1 VRRWRRAWPWL
12 LPVVAA
18 VGWGVLWAQL
28 DRSVLTRVP
37 VMDEA
42 YYLREGEAI
51 EAGHLLPDQPFV
63 MSPLYPYLLAAT
75 GSGREVALGVPRSGS
90 PPYGIRILQALA
102 WGLVAFLLWRAGRRL
117 LPPRLA
123 WLPAALF
130 VLYRP
135 AAIFVTTTLLEM
147 LLTCAVTVFLYL
159 ITFRE
164 EGRHPLGEAVLA
176 GILVGLAALL
186 RGHALLLLVPGA
198 VALGLRPGGRRRI
211 AGMVVATAL
220 VLAPAVLLNSLLG
233 GRLVG
238 TSCNA
243 GLNLYIGNGPE
254 ADGFYVTF
262 AGANPEADPAG
273 VVFLSERLDRTVSGE
288 VEADRIWT
296 RAAWDAIRRDPGRA
310 LRLWL
315 RKVWLHGV
323 NWEISQVTPLP
334 AWSRDAPL
342 LRLLV
347 VPYGLLAAAGLAGL
361 LLTCC
366 RDRRVGI
373 WALAL
378 VVLVA
383 SQSVFFVVTRYRQ
396 VLVPLLCLLAAA
408 GLGAAL
414 RAGWRRRVLAAVLLA
429 AGLVAF
435 HPWGLA
441 PLQTRWRSLGDC
453 NEGIRWEWLGRTG
466 SLGRAEALYRDALAV
481 DPALWVAYRGLARVL
496 VREERRA
503 EAEQV
508 LSEGVLRAE
517 RSAAVEKDLI
527 FLLLE
532 EGRLTEALP
541 RLDAYVRNHP
551 PDADVLHDYSVALAR
566 TGRLDAALTAARSLT
581 EAFPGDARGYIDQ
594 GVLLVR
600 MGRRD
605 EALAIFRS
613 GLGHCPDNPAL
624 LRNLELL
631 EGTP

>member
-1 VRRWRRAWPWL
+1 MLSWRRAWPWL
-12 LPVVAA
+12 LLVVAA

-42 YYLREGEAI
+42 YYLREGAAI
-51 EAGHLLPDQPFV
+51 AAGHLLPDQPFV
-63 MSPLYPYLLAAT
+63 MSPLYPYLLAAS
-75 GSGREVALGVPRSGS
+75 GSGREVALGVPRSGP
-90 PPYGIRILQALA
+90 PPYGIRILQAVA
-102 WGLVAFLLWRAGRRL
+102 WGLVVFLLWRAGRHL
-117 LPPRLA
+117 LPTRLA

-147 LLTCAVTVFLYL
+147 LLTCTVTLFLYL

-176 GILVGLAALL
+176 GVLVGLATLL
-186 RGHALLLLVPGA
+186 RGHALLLLLPGA

-211 AGMVVATAL
+211 AGMVVAAVL
-220 VLAPAVLLNSLLG
+220 VLAPVVLVNSLLA

-238 TSCNA
+238 TSCNG

-262 AGANPEADPAG
+262 AGAQPEADPAG
-273 VVFLSERLDRTVSGE
+273 VVFLAERLGRPVAGE
-288 VEADRIWT
+288 VEADRIWA
-296 RAAWDAIRRDPGRA
+296 RAAWDAIRRNPGRA
-310 LRLWL
+310 LSLWL

-323 NWEISQVTPLP
+323 DWEISQVTPLP

-347 VPYGLLAAAGLAGL
+347 VPYGLLAAAGLTGL

-366 RDRRVGI
+366 RDRRVRI

-408 GLGAAL
+408 GLGAVL
-414 RAGWRRRVLAAVLLA
+414 RASWKQRVMAAVLLA

-435 HPWGLA
+435 RPWGLA
-441 PLQTRWRSLGDC
+441 SLQTRWTSLGDC
-453 NEGIRWEWLGRTG
+453 NEGIRWEWLGDAG
-466 SLGRAEALYRDALAV
+466 SLIRAEALYRDALVV

-496 VREERRA
+496 VREERRE

-508 LSEGVLRAE
+508 LSEGVLKAE
-517 RSAAVEKDLI
+517 RGAGVEKDLI

-566 TGRLDAALTAARSLT
+566 TGRLDAALAAARRLA
-581 EAFPGDARGYIDQ
+581 EAFPDDARGYIDQ

-600 MGRRD
+600 AGRRE
-605 EALAIFRS
+605 EALAIFRG
-613 GLGHCPDNPAL
+613 GLVHCPDDPAL

-631 EGTP
+631 EGSP